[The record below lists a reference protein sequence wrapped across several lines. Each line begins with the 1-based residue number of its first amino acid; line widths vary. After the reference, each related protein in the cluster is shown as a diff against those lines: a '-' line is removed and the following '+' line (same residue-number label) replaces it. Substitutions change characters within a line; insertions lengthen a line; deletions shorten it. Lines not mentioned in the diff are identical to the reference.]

1 MLWFSTVHP
10 RDPVPQPYSGARP
23 EEHFSFNVKWASAAH
38 GGAARVAIGVVAR
51 HAVSRG
57 P

>member
-1 MLWFSTVHP
+1 M
-10 RDPVPQPYSGARP
+10 VPFARSWERRGCAARP

-51 HAVSRG
+51 HALSRG